1 MPTGIPTSEKIVTTY
16 TTLKGDI
23 YYITEKKNVEDYFLY
38 KDENGKAV
46 KIAKGPTPLFLEE
59 KYIKGNKNEQRK

>member
-1 MPTGIPTSEKIVTTY
+1 MVTGIPPSENIITTY

-23 YYITEKKNVEDYFLY
+23 YYITEKKNVADFFLY

-46 KIAKGPTPLFLEE
+46 KIAKGPNPPFLEE
-59 KYIKGNKNEQRK
+59 KYIRSPTK